1 VSTPFV
7 GREAEINE
15 LTDLQ
20 HKNTANLVI
29 VQGRR
34 RIGKSRLIEE
44 FAKNQ
49 KFYSIAGIAPTKETT
64 TQMERDEFARQL
76 SEQLD
81 IPKFTMSDWGDLFT
95 FLSKNTEK
103 GKVVILLDEISWMGS
118 LDPTFLSKLKNAWDT
133 QLKKNP
139 KLMLVLCGSVSS
151 WIEKNIIS
159 STLFLG
165 RPSAY
170 IKLPELS
177 VADCDAFWGKYRE
190 RVSPYEKLKVLSIT
204 GGVPR
209 YLELINSNKSAEDN
223 IRTMCFS
230 PNAPLLNEFERIFS
244 DIFGKRS
251 DTYKSI
257 INRLVAG
264 PASQEEILISCGR
277 SKTGD
282 FSEYLKDLD
291 AAGFIAR
298 DFTWHLKDGKISK
311 LSRYRLKDNYVRF
324 YLKYIQPNKTKIEK
338 GVFKKTSVT
347 TLPGWESII
356 SLQFENLVLNNDS
369 CIIKLLGVPPEEVIF
384 SNPFFQ
390 KKTKTHPGCQIDLL
404 IQTKFNCLYVCEI
417 KFSRSKVTTSVIDEV
432 KQKINRLN
440 MPKNF
445 SYRPVLVHVNGVN
458 SAVLESGYF
467 AKVIDFGQ
475 LLGGLQNTART
486 VYTAV

>member
-1 VSTPFV
+1 MGILFI
-7 GREAEINE
+7 GRKTEIQE

-20 HKNTANLVI
+20 HKKTANLVI

-49 KFYSIAGIAPTKETT
+49 NFYSIAGIAPTKETT
-64 TQMERDEFARQL
+64 AQMQRDEFARQL
-76 SEQLD
+76 SEQLQ
-81 IPKFTMSDWGDLFT
+81 IPKFNMNDWGDLFT
-95 FLSKNTEK
+95 YVAKHTEK

-118 LDPTFLSKLKNAWDT
+118 LDPTFLGKLKNAWDT
-133 QLKKNP
+133 QFHQNP

-165 RPSAY
+165 RPSLY

-177 VADCDAFWGKYRE
+177 VTECNEFWGTYAE
-190 RVSPYEKLKVLSIT
+190 RISAYEKLKVLSIT

-209 YLELINSNKSAEDN
+209 YLELINANKSAEDN
-223 IRTMCFS
+223 IRALCFS

-244 DIFGKRS
+244 DIFGDRS
-251 DTYKSI
+251 KLYKKI
-257 INRLVAG
+257 IDRLVIG
-264 PASQEEILISCGR
+264 SASQEEILISCGR

-282 FSEYLKDLD
+282 FSEYLADLTT
-291 AAGFIAR
+291 AGFISR
-298 DFTWHLKDGKISK
+298 DFSWHLKNGKTSK
-311 LSRYRLKDNYVRF
+311 FSRYRLKDNYLRF

-338 GVFKKTSVT
+338 GVFKKMSVT

-369 CIIKLLGVPPEEVIF
+369 RVIELLGIPPEEILF
-384 SNPFFQ
+384 SNPYFQ
-390 KKTKTHPGCQIDLL
+390 QKTKTHSGCQIDLL

-417 KFSRSKVTTSVIDEV
+417 KFSRSEVAESVIDEV
-432 KQKINRLN
+432 KQKISRLN
-440 MPKNF
+440 ISKHF
-445 SYRPVLVHVNGVN
+445 SYRPVLIHVNGVHG
-458 SAVLESGYF
+458 AVIESGYF
-467 AKVIDFGQ
+467 SKIIDFGQ
-475 LLGGLQNTART
+475 LLSER
-486 VYTAV
+486 

>member
-1 VSTPFV
+1 MSTPFV
-7 GREAEINE
+7 GRESEIQE

-64 TQMERDEFARQL
+64 AQMQRDEFARQL

-81 IPKFTMSDWGDLFT
+81 LPKFSMDDWGDLFT
-95 FLSKNTEK
+95 FLAKNTEK

-118 LDPTFLSKLKNAWDT
+118 LDSTFLGKLKNAWDT
-133 QLKKNP
+133 QFKKNP

-165 RPSAY
+165 RPSLY
-170 IKLPELS
+170 IKLLELS
-177 VADCDAFWGKYRE
+177 VANCDEFWGKHRE
-190 RVSPYEKLKVLSIT
+190 RISAYEKLKVLSIT

-209 YLELINSNKSAEDN
+209 YLELVNPNKSAEDN
-223 IRTMCFS
+223 IRTLCFS

-244 DIFGKRS
+244 DVFGERS
-251 DTYKSI
+251 ELYKKI
-257 INRLVAG
+257 IDRLIVG
-264 PASQEEILISCGR
+264 PASQEEILVSCGR

-282 FSEYLKDLD
+282 FSEYLADLGT
-291 AAGFIAR
+291 AGFISR
-298 DFTWHLKDGKISK
+298 DFTWYLKNGKTSK

-347 TLPGWESII
+347 TLPAWDGII

-369 CIIKLLGVPPEEVIF
+369 CIIELLGVPSEEIIF
-384 SNPFFQ
+384 SNPYFQ

-417 KFSRSKVTTSVIDEV
+417 KFSRSEVTASVIDEV
-432 KQKINRLN
+432 KQKTSRLN
-440 MPKNF
+440 IPKNF
-445 SYRPVLVHVNGVN
+445 SYRPVLIHVNGVN
-458 SAVLESGYF
+458 SVVVESGYF
-467 AKVIDFGQ
+467 AKIIDFSE
-475 LLGGLQNTART
+475 LLSG
-486 VYTAV
+486 